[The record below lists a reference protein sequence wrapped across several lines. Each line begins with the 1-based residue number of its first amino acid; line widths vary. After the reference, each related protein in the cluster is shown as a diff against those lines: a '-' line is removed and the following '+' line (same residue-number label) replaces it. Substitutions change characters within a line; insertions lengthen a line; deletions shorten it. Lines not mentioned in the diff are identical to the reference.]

1 MQAKCA
7 RNGSQLPMLSRKAR
21 PITLLTGNGDTAASH
36 CRGCTPHRTTGLAT
50 HFACPRLNPTLLAA
64 PHQHSSWLR
73 ARMFI
78 LVNHDRSCISAEL
91 TCLPTRVK
99 DYPQSNMQHG
109 FLDWTSMT

>member
-1 MQAKCA
+1 KTISNDEVCK
-7 RNGSQLPMLSRKAR
+7 RNVRGMPLQLPMLSCKAR

-36 CRGCTPHRTTGLAT
+36 CRGCTPHRTTGRAT

-78 LVNHDRSCISAEL
+78 LVNHDDAVDDYVGNPS
-91 TCLPTRVK
+91 RV
-99 DYPQSNMQHG
+99 
-109 FLDWTSMT
+109 